1 MINKEKIKNLTR
13 EFLIAIGENPD
24 RDGLK
29 DTPQRV
35 ANMCEEM
42 FLGAGYPENNL
53 VTTFSEP
60 KSSGNLVEI
69 NNIPVRSVCEHH
81 LLPFFGFAN
90 IKYIPKNGKIL
101 GLSKFARIVDFLS
114 RKPQVQENLTS
125 EIADYL
131 WEVLDPIGLEITLEC
146 THTCMTVRG
155 VKAENSVTKTTAKR
169 GDI

>member
-1 MINKEKIKNLTR
+1 MLDKEKIKKLTH
-13 EFLIAIGENPD
+13 EFLIAIGENPK
-24 RDGLK
+24 REGLK
-29 DTPQRV
+29 DTPERV
-35 ANMCEEM
+35 ANMCEEI
-42 FLGAGYPENNL
+42 FSGLESPEENL
-53 VTTFSEP
+53 ITTFSEP
-60 KSSGNLVEI
+60 KSSGNTVEI
-69 NNIPVRSVCEHH
+69 LKIPVRSVCEHH

-131 WEVLDPIGLEITLEC
+131 WKVLSPTYVEVSLEC

-155 VKAENSVTKTTAKR
+155 VKTEDSITKTTAKR
-169 GDI
+169 GDF

>member
-1 MINKEKIKNLTR
+1 MNNEKIKNLTR

-35 ANMCEEM
+35 ATMCEEM
-42 FLGAGYPENNL
+42 FSGLNRPEDNL

-60 KSSGNLVEI
+60 HSSGNIVEI
-69 NNIPVRSVCEHH
+69 NKIPVRSVCEHH

-114 RKPQVQENLTS
+114 RKLQVQENLTS

-131 WEVLDPIGLEITLEC
+131 WEILNPLGIEVSLEC

-155 VKAENSVTKTTAKR
+155 VKAESSTTKTTAKR

>member
-1 MINKEKIKNLTR
+1 MLDKEKIKKLAH
-13 EFLIAIGENPD
+13 EFLIAIGENPE
-24 RDGLK
+24 RAGLK
-29 DTPQRV
+29 DTPERV

-42 FLGAGYPENNL
+42 FSGLNNPGNNL

-60 KSSGNLVEI
+60 NSSGNIVEI
-69 NNIPVRSVCEHH
+69 NKIPVRSVCEHH

-114 RKPQVQENLTS
+114 RKPHVQENLTS

-131 WEVLDPIGLEITLEC
+131 WKILSPIGMEVSLQC
-146 THTCMTVRG
+146 THTCMTIRG
-155 VKAENSVTKTTAKR
+155 VKAEDSITRTTAKR

>member
-35 ANMCEEM
+35 ADMCEEM
-42 FLGAGYPENNL
+42 FLGLSLPKDNL

-60 KSSGNLVEI
+60 RSNGNIVEI
-69 NNIPVRSVCEHH
+69 NNLPVRSVCEHH

-90 IKYIPKNGKIL
+90 IKYVPKNGKIL
-101 GLSKFARIVDFLS
+101 GLSKFSRIVDFLS
-114 RKPQVQENLTS
+114 RRPHVQENLTS

-131 WEVLDPIGLEITLEC
+131 WEILEPISVEVTLEC

-155 VKAENSVTKTTAKR
+155 VKTESSMTKTTAKR